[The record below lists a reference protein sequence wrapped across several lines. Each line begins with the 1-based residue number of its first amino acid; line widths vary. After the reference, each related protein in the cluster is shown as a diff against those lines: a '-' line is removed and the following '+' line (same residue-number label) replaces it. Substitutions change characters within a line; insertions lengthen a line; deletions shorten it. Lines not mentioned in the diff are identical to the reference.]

1 MAYETGS
8 ATTTLDL
15 LDKLRLFAV
24 ANGWTVNRNVAA
36 GSGREVCLS
45 KGTSFF
51 NFRAYN
57 NENIT
62 INGSGAA
69 NRYGIALNGSDSY
82 SAGAT
87 WDRQPG
93 YPLRT
98 TTSGGDQAHATMEVV
113 ANNANFPA
121 YHFFA
126 NEDCVHL
133 ELEVTT
139 GQFQRL
145 GFGRLALF
153 APVTGD
159 GRFFYAGNYG
169 HPTLTGS
176 TGWLNNDMDNTNH
189 AHECVP
195 FRHASAA
202 TGGLTSK
209 GGSSYLRAAFD
220 SFNNWCGSAQSASQS
235 ETGQACIGSRSISF
249 PVEDWAPSPLN
260 GVGIIVPQT
269 VGVLRGDTL
278 INPVGTL
285 PNVRYMDM
293 TNYQPGAEFAFGGDT
308 WKVFPW
314 YQKGGVGGM
323 RGIAYKKVI

>member
-15 LDKLRLFAV
+15 LEKFRLFLI

-36 GSGREVCLS
+36 GSGREVCVS
-45 KGTSFF
+45 KGTSYF
-51 NFRAYN
+51 NMRAYS
-57 NENIT
+57 NEAIT
-62 INGSGAA
+62 VNGSSTAGK
-69 NRYGIALNGSDSY
+69 YGIALNGSDGY
-82 SAGAT
+82 AGGSA

-98 TTSGGDQAHATMEVV
+98 VSTGGDQAHATLEVV
-113 ANNANFPA
+113 ANTANFPS
-121 YHFFA
+121 YFFFA
-126 NEDCVHL
+126 EGDCAYL
-133 ELEVTT
+133 ELEVTA
-139 GQFQRL
+139 GQYQRL
-145 GFGRLALF
+145 GFGKLDLF

-159 GRFFYAGNYG
+159 GRFFYATNYT
-169 HPTLTGS
+169 HPVLAGTTAWLT
-176 TGWLNNDMDNTNH
+176 NDMDQINYS
-189 AHECVP
+189 HECVP
-195 FRHASAA
+195 FRSASYNSQ
-202 TGGLTSK
+202 SK
-209 GGSSYLRAAFD
+209 QGSSYLRAAFD
-220 SFNNWCGSAQSASQS
+220 SFNNWAGSARTAGFS

-249 PVEDWAPSPLN
+249 PIEDWAPSPLN

-278 INPVGTL
+278 INPVGVL
-285 PNVRYMDM
+285 PNIRYMDM
-293 TNYQPGAEFAFGGDT
+293 TNYSPGAEFAFGGDT